1 LRKAIGKPKRWELP
15 ALKGK
20 SRLKVGECLSS
31 LEGQKR
37 FQLRKDTTNAKSQ
50 YQKKY

>member
-1 LRKAIGKPKRWELP
+1 LRKAMWKPKRWELP

-20 SRLKVGECLSS
+20 SRLKVGECQSS

-37 FQLRKDTTNAKSQ
+37 FQLRKDIANAKS
-50 YQKKY
+50 